1 MEKQRWRREWRS
13 ALIVKVLGRSFPF
26 PVISRRLE
34 TLWAKTGNIQVAS
47 LAYGFYVVRFTNQI
61 DYERASVGGPWMIS
75 DYYITVRPWRRNFNP
90 QLAEVASTMIWAR
103 LPGLPREF
111 INKEAIERIASRI
124 GRPVR
129 VDRAT
134 ETGDRGRYGRVSVEV
149 DLTRPLLSQ
158 YKIEGLTYYIEY
170 EGLHRICTE
179 CGKYG
184 HARVSCPLLRP
195 IDEPVQPK
203 QTQEEKD
210 KANDSP
216 YGEWMV
222 AKPKG
227 KNWKTKSATP
237 EGNTNAT
244 LGGNTSSIAAK
255 EATGS
260 RFAVLVEDLQNLE
273 GAKDAEM
280 RHEHDHNSQD
290 AEMADEEALTKE
302 NTHPTNLAQ
311 QPPSDNSTGEG
322 GNQGSTDLRSVGHQ
336 SVPQQHKHV
345 GEVPQAAVV
354 ERLTSG
360 HRPISVGTDLLRS
373 PQTFHNSQGNRKQK
387 APQKETSASL
397 KQHDGKQGGKD
408 RVISGGSK
416 NGMSKNGAGN
426 LSPPRIR

>member
-1 MEKQRWRREWRS
+1 
-13 ALIVKVLGRSFPF
+13 
-26 PVISRRLE
+26 
-34 TLWAKTGNIQVAS
+34 
-47 LAYGFYVVRFTNQI
+47 
-61 DYERASVGGPWMIS
+61 MIS

-90 QLAEVASTMIWAR
+90 QHAEVASTMIWAR

-195 IDEPVQPK
+195 IDEPLQPK
-203 QTQEEKD
+203 LTQEEKD
-210 KANDSP
+210 KADETP

-227 KNWKTKSATP
+227 KNWKTKSTTP
-237 EGNTNAT
+237 EGNTNAS
-244 LGGNTSSIAAK
+244 LGGNTSSLAAK

-260 RFAVLVEDLQNLE
+260 RFAVLEKDLQNVE

-280 RHEHDHNSQD
+280 RLEDDHNSQD
-290 AEMADEEALTKE
+290 AEMTEEEALTKE
-302 NTHPTNLAQ
+302 NTNPTNIVQ
-311 QPPSDNSTGEG
+311 QPLSDNSAGGG
-322 GNQGSTDLRSVGHQ
+322 GNQRSNDLSSEGHQ

-345 GEVPQAAVV
+345 GEDSQAAAI
-354 ERLTSG
+354 ERSTSG
-360 HRPISVGTDLLRS
+360 HRPISLGTDL
-373 PQTFHNSQGNRKQK
+373 
-387 APQKETSASL
+387 
-397 KQHDGKQGGKD
+397 
-408 RVISGGSK
+408 
-416 NGMSKNGAGN
+416 
-426 LSPPRIR
+426 PPEFSDFS